1 MTNPPTG
8 AAVPQE
14 DIPKFPDIP
23 RATDPAT
30 KRVHEGIRRIAQAVA
45 VRAISQN
52 HDVLFGVYCA
62 GLYHG
67 ALLSARGEPK

>member
-1 MTNPPTG
+1 MT
-8 AAVPQE
+8 
-14 DIPKFPDIP
+14 DILKFPDIP
-23 RATDPAT
+23 RANDPAT
-30 KRVHEGIRRIAQAVA
+30 KRVHEGIRRIAQAIA

-67 ALLSARGEPK
+67 ALLKADGQAK